1 MKKFILPLAAV
12 IVLMSS
18 SCTKEN
24 LSRVDDIFNNGTDDH
39 GGSSGGGGENIPASS
54 VPGAVMDAFNAK
66 YPGAAVGEWKKLE
79 NGNYKAEFTFDGQQW
94 ESTFSASGD
103 LLKEERD

>member
-12 IVLMSS
+12 IVLMSA

-39 GGSSGGGGENIPASS
+39 GGSSGSGGGENIPASS

-66 YPGAAVGEWKKLE
+66 YPGACETNGKNWIMEIIRPNLLLMVS
-79 NGNYKAEFTFDGQQW
+79 NGNLHFQHQVIF
-94 ESTFSASGD
+94 
-103 LLKEERD
+103 